1 MSDKGT
7 FSIFFAIEFEIEEG
21 TDSNLIW
28 KKLAFINSRLESRR
42 GFHETTHM
50 LHQETCS
57 SERFATPMLERIFE
71 LVSANEV
78 FPDEFFGFTVI
89 VDSASPITSLEPI
102 HVKFMC
108 MNSLERPIE
117 PMGRSSK
124 LFRTN
129 TIASHA
135 L

>member
-1 MSDKGT
+1 MKLPTCFIRKRAPPKG
-7 FSIFFAIEFEIEEG
+7 
-21 TDSNLIW
+21 L
-28 KKLAFINSRLESRR
+28 
-42 GFHETTHM
+42 
-50 LHQETCS
+50 
-57 SERFATPMLERIFE
+57 LERIFE

-89 VDSASPITSLEPI
+89 VDSASLTTSLEPI
-102 HVKFMC
+102 HVKFIC
-108 MNSLERPIE
+108 MNSLKRPIE